1 MTSKSQIAIEF
12 AYKQRD
18 LKPQMHIIW
27 LYTATDARFR
37 QACRDIGREVNLP
50 NIDDSDVDACGL
62 VRDWLSSE
70 ESGEWLLILD
80 NADDEQLFFSTTCD
94 NLNSNTLG
102 SSIAPPLADYLPAVM
117 DDRRSLL
124 ITSRNR
130 PLAEDLSN
138 GYPGIEVEPFST
150 HEARRLLHSRSGRS
164 EDECKDGDADA
175 LLALLGHI
183 PLAIS
188 QAAAFINRNQMSV
201 CQYRERLAKG
211 EQNIKAYLHAEHRDP
226 RRERDIPNAV
236 FQTWK
241 ISFDQ
246 IRNQDNNAAMLLS
259 LMVML
264 DREGIPKSLVQQTA
278 DNDLAFDHAM
288 GTLSGF
294 SLITMTEDGKVVIH
308 RLVQLSVH
316 AWLEQHGQRASREA
330 DALALMSERFP
341 FGKHEN
347 QKLCETL
354 VPHAL
359 AVLRCNFLSHQDLVR
374 RATLLYNLGR
384 YYIAD
389 GSYCAAYSSA
399 TEAYEIQVVALGS
412 DNAET
417 ANTLALQGLA
427 TYSAGNY
434 KESEGILREAMR
446 SLCSVLGT
454 AHPDTLICTTNLA
467 WALQDQKKHHEAE
480 LVHRQAFEGYEKAL
494 GPDHADTLNSLYS
507 LAWAL
512 FSEGKVDEAEKMFQQ
527 TCAGFAKTKGK
538 AHPWTLNSVQ
548 ALARVLRRQGKFK
561 EAEEK
566 YRSALDLFEKEMGLF
581 HPYTINCLHALALL
595 LEEMKNYSQSS
606 WFYERALEGYKKTL
620 GEAHPDALACAE
632 EFDAM
637 KKHSERES

>member
-1 MTSKSQIAIEF
+1 MSSKSQIAIEF

-211 EQNIKAYLHAEHRDP
+211 EQNI
-226 RRERDIPNAV
+226 
-236 FQTWK
+236 
-241 ISFDQ
+241 
-246 IRNQDNNAAMLLS
+246 LS
-259 LMVML
+259 L
-264 DREGIPKSLVQQTA
+264 
-278 DNDLAFDHAM
+278 
-288 GTLSGF
+288 
-294 SLITMTEDGKVVIH
+294 IH
-308 RLVQLSVH
+308 
-316 AWLEQHGQRASREA
+316 
-330 DALALMSERFP
+330 
-341 FGKHEN
+341 
-347 QKLCETL
+347 
-354 VPHAL
+354 
-359 AVLRCNFLSHQDLVR
+359 
-374 RATLLYNLGR
+374 
-384 YYIAD
+384 I
-389 GSYCAAYSSA
+389 
-399 TEAYEIQVVALGS
+399 
-412 DNAET
+412 
-417 ANTLALQGLA
+417 
-427 TYSAGNY
+427 
-434 KESEGILREAMR
+434 
-446 SLCSVLGT
+446 
-454 AHPDTLICTTNLA
+454 
-467 WALQDQKKHHEAE
+467 
-480 LVHRQAFEGYEKAL
+480 
-494 GPDHADTLNSLYS
+494 
-507 LAWAL
+507 
-512 FSEGKVDEAEKMFQQ
+512 
-527 TCAGFAKTKGK
+527 
-538 AHPWTLNSVQ
+538 
-548 ALARVLRRQGKFK
+548 
-561 EAEEK
+561 
-566 YRSALDLFEKEMGLF
+566 
-581 HPYTINCLHALALL
+581 
-595 LEEMKNYSQSS
+595 
-606 WFYERALEGYKKTL
+606 
-620 GEAHPDALACAE
+620 
-632 EFDAM
+632 
-637 KKHSERES
+637 